1 MGDSRGNRSGQIIVG
16 IILLLVG
23 LSALG
28 IEVPFGLLLLALGG
42 WLLYRQRGNQ
52 GNIGEWLS
60 DLSGRATPP
69 EEWEDEFEDEYAA
82 RQSGTEK
89 VYEHALKAV
98 GRAGLNPDEVSVLPV
113 DMGVM
118 VFKGADDP
126 TVYRTQPIPDD
137 ADFVQPFVQLR
148 LPQRAVGRVK
158 FEIIDGDGQV
168 LFIHEDIHNLERGR
182 NLLTPSARLPIHD
195 AQAMG
200 NAWQLR
206 VSADGTV
213 LANHRFEWQESSA
226 RLMRRH
232 MREDG
237 EISNELRATMEESR
251 LQNLSLDELLD
262 FQNDED
268 QQKQR
273 RR

>member
-1 MGDSRGNRSGQIIVG
+1 MNDSRGNRSGQAIAGLFLIF
-16 IILLLVG
+16 VG

-28 IEVPFGLLLLALGG
+28 VEAPIALIIMALGG
-42 WLLYRQRGNQ
+42 WLLYRQWQ
-52 GNIGEWLS
+52 E
-60 DLSGRATPP
+60 RAAPA
-69 EEWEDEFEDEYAA
+69 EDWDDEFEDEYVS
-82 RQSGTEK
+82 RQSGIEK

-98 GRAGLNPDEVSVLPV
+98 GRAGLNPDEISVLPV
-113 DMGVM
+113 DMGLM
-118 VFKGADDP
+118 VFKGAEDP
-126 TVYRTQPIPDD
+126 MVYRTQSIPDD

-182 NLLTPSARLPIHD
+182 NLLTPAARLPIHD
-195 AQAMG
+195 AQAMS
-200 NAWQLR
+200 NAWHLR
-206 VSADGTV
+206 ISADGTV

-237 EISNELRATMEESR
+237 EISNELRATLDESR
-251 LQNLSLDELLD
+251 LQGLSLDELLE
-262 FQNDED
+262 FQNDEREP
-268 QQKQR
+268 KQR
-273 RR
+273 QRKP